1 MQVKRLQ
8 LELVVSKGERE
19 NYIEKS
25 KLIEGS
31 QVSKYLPNFEFYT
44 NKP

>member
-19 NYIEKS
+19 NYIENQNYLRDPKCQNIAQF
-25 KLIEGS
+25 LILY
-31 QVSKYLPNFEFYT
+31 Q
-44 NKP
+44 